1 MITKNMFIMCN
12 EEIMTDSFNL
22 LQLQSKIINIL

>member
-1 MITKNMFIMCN
+1 MTKMYIISN
-12 EEIMTDSFNL
+12 EEIMTDSFNS